1 MADSIE
7 SVREEYS
14 NALEA
19 FQAAAAAIEEFDP
32 EAEVEEGAD
41 APSLD
46 ELEATFTGAEED
58 YKATSAKLELFKRT
72 QEARSI
78 ALPDTP
84 GAGDVRITNEPAIY
98 SRELAQREGRS
109 IFRDLYNRDVKHDSA
124 AGERI
129 ASHGRQMADRAEF
142 DLSSTDAAGG
152 YLVAPLYLQDEYISL
167 ARAGRVTA
175 DVLGPKP
182 LPPNTDSIN
191 VPRMTTG
198 TAVAVQADNNAVQ
211 ETDAAFGTLA
221 ADVKTIA
228 GLQDVSQQL
237 IDRGVPGVDE
247 VIFADLAKAYAVKL
261 DTDVLNSATANNKGL
276 LQVGTPYTST
286 YTAATPTVSGLYSKI
301 ADAIQGIET
310 NVYTAPDAIIMHPRR
325 WAWILA
331 ASDTTNRPLVTPY
344 APMNAVGE
352 LSPSHPVAQG
362 AVGSLQGVP
371 VYTDPNVVTTAGAST
386 TEDKIIV
393 LPRAEEYLWEEP
405 AGPFLDTFRDVGSG
419 NLTVRFRL
427 FNYYAQMYE
436 RRDKQ
441 HAVIS
446 GTGLI
451 APTF

>member
-14 NALEA
+14 KALEA

-142 DLSSTDAAGG
+142 DLNSTDATGG

-198 TAVAVQADNNAVQ
+198 TAVAIQADNNAVQ

-261 DTDVLNSATANNKGL
+261 DTDVLNSSDG
-276 LQVGTPYTST
+276 QQQGP
-286 YTAATPTVSGLYSKI
+286 AAGRHALHLHLHGG
-301 ADAIQGIET
+301 D
-310 NVYTAPDAIIMHPRR
+310 PDR
-325 WAWILA
+325 
-331 ASDTTNRPLVTPY
+331 
-344 APMNAVGE
+344 
-352 LSPSHPVAQG
+352 
-362 AVGSLQGVP
+362 VGSLLQDRRRDPGDRDERLHGAGCDHHAPPPLGVDSGRLGHDEPSAGHAVRADERCRRAQPVAPRRTGRRWLPAGCSGLHRPERGHDRGCLDDRGQDHRPPARRGVP
-371 VYTDPNVVTTAGAST
+371 VGGARWA
-386 TEDKIIV
+386 
-393 LPRAEEYLWEEP
+393 LPRHVPRCRLGQPDRQVQAVQLLRP
-405 AGPFLDTFRDVGSG
+405 DV
-419 NLTVRFRL
+419 
-427 FNYYAQMYE
+427 
-436 RRDKQ
+436 
-441 HAVIS
+441 
-446 GTGLI
+446 
-451 APTF
+451 